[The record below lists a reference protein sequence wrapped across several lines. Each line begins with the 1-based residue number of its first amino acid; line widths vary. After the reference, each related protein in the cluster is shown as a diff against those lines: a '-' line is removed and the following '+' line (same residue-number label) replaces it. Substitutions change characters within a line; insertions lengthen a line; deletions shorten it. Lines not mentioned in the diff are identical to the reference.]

1 MYNFT
6 NPGVIS
12 HNEIL
17 DLYKKYIDESFTYK
31 NFSLEEQAKVL
42 AAGRSNNE
50 LDATKLVTKCRE
62 LGLEIPPIQESI
74 VHVFERMQ
82 VNLGLKKNCFV
93 CLIPLDEVAVQR
105 LVINWSFQTAS
116 YPVES
121 VEVYLS
127 LLHSKA

>member
-1 MYNFT
+1 M
-6 NPGVIS
+6 IS

-62 LGLEIPPIQESI
+62 LGLEVPPIKESI

-93 CLIPLDEVAVQR
+93 CFIMSDEERVMTRV
-105 LVINWSFQTAS
+105 
-116 YPVES
+116 
-121 VEVYLS
+121 
-127 LLHSKA
+127 H

>member
-1 MYNFT
+1 M
-6 NPGVIS
+6 
-12 HNEIL
+12 
-17 DLYKKYIDESFTYK
+17 
-31 NFSLEEQAKVL
+31 L

-50 LDATKLVTKCRE
+50 LDAIKLVTKCRE
-62 LGLEIPPIQESI
+62 LGLEVPPIQESI

-116 YPVES
+116 YPVVF

>member
-62 LGLEIPPIQESI
+62 LGLEVPPIQESI

-105 LVINWSFQTAS
+105 LVIN
-116 YPVES
+116 
-121 VEVYLS
+121 
-127 LLHSKA
+127 